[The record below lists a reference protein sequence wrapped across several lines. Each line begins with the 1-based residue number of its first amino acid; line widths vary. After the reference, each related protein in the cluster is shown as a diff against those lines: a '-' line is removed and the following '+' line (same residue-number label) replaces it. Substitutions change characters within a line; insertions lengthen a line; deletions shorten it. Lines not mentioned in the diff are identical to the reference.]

1 MRVELRI
8 DGREDIGD
16 RLRTLLDAQVERIS
30 RRVPEDAE
38 LAVELRVEPG
48 AESTTSHVAE
58 LKLRLPDA
66 ELEASEAA
74 ASMGRAVKLSAA
86 SLTRQLKAVPGD
98 QPKPVKEFPS
108 RTPLDLGATVRE
120 YWLERVSRHTR
131 DSYAG
136 VRMAK
141 FPEDL
146 RVYEHLIWA
155 SKPNVVIE
163 IGTLSGGSALWF
175 RDRLSVLASYG
186 HIEAPLVVSVDL
198 DVDEARDAVGAVDP
212 AFEETIKLVAGD
224 VTDPDLPG
232 EVEALL
238 PAGARSL
245 VVEDSAHVFETTI
258 AALRGFARF
267 VPPRG
272 FFVVEDGS
280 VDHEE
285 LRLREDWPRGVLPAV
300 REWLE
305 TDEGGKFRVRRDLE
319 IYGITSHPEGFL
331 QRVAP

>member
-1 MRVELRI
+1 VLPRPVTTALSETVLELWRA
-8 DGREDIGD
+8 R
-16 RLRTLLDAQVERIS
+16 
-30 RRVPEDAE
+30 AE
-38 LAVELRVEPG
+38 Q
-48 AESTTSHVAE
+48 H
-58 LKLRLPDA
+58 
-66 ELEASEAA
+66 LE
-74 ASMGRAVKLSAA
+74 
-86 SLTRQLKAVPGD
+86 
-98 QPKPVKEFPS
+98 
-108 RTPLDLGATVRE
+108 
-120 YWLERVSRHTR
+120 

-136 VRMAK
+136 IRMSK

-175 RDRLSVLASYG
+175 RDRLRTLASYG
-186 HIEAPLVVSVDL
+186 QIDDPLVVSIDL
-198 DVDEARDAVGAVDP
+198 DIGEAREAIGAVDP
-212 AFEETIKLVAGD
+212 AYDDTIKLIAGD
-224 VTDPDLPG
+224 ITDPALPG
-232 EVEALL
+232 AVEPLL
-238 PAGARSL
+238 PAGARCL

-280 VDHEE
+280 VDHER

-305 TDEGGKFRVRRDLE
+305 TEEGRKFRVRRDLE

-331 QRVAP
+331 QRVAA

>member
-1 MRVELRI
+1 MRVEVRT
-8 DGREDIGD
+8 DGRDEIGD

-30 RRVPEDAE
+30 RRVPEDSE
-38 LAVELRVEPG
+38 LTVELRVDPDAEP
-48 AESTTSHVAE
+48 AMSHVAE
-58 LKLRLPDA
+58 LKLRLPDG

-74 ASMGRAVKLSAA
+74 ASIGRAVKVSAA
-86 SLTRQLKAVPGD
+86 SLTRQLKALPGD
-98 QPKPVKEFPS
+98 QPKPVKEFPA

-146 RVYEHLIWA
+146 RVYEHLLWA

-175 RDRLSVLASYG
+175 RDRLRTLADYG
-186 HIEAPLVVSVDL
+186 HIGDPLVISIDL
-198 DVDEARDAVGAVDP
+198 DIGEAREAVAAVDP
-212 AFEETIKLVAGD
+212 AFEETIKLLAGD
-224 VTDPDLPG
+224 ITDPELPG
-232 EVEALL
+232 RVEALL
-238 PAGARSL
+238 PKGARCL
-245 VVEDSAHVFETTI
+245 VVEDSAHVFETTM
-258 AALRGFARF
+258 AALLGFAHF
-267 VPPRG
+267 VPERG

-280 VDHEE
+280 VDREE
-285 LRLREDWPRGVLPAV
+285 MRLREDWPRGVLPAV
-300 REWLE
+300 RDWLE
-305 TDEGGKFRVRRDLE
+305 TEEGRKFRVRRDLE

-331 QRVAP
+331 ERTAA